1 MKRSLLVISILLA
14 YYLNINAQSQFPNFY
29 FGSLYL
35 MGQEI
40 QIELDFTKSN
50 DSLSGKINI
59 PMQAIKGMKLK
70 KLSQNSNKLYFEI
83 LDPPQNGIFDGII
96 SADSI
101 TGSFQQVGIKGR
113 FNIKIAERPIEDTTT
128 VIKPYIEEEVSF
140 TNGDI
145 KLAGT
150 LSYPFKE
157 GNFPAVILITGSGAQ
172 NRDEEIVGFKLFGKI
187 ADYLTRNGIAVLRCD
202 DRGVGGSTGNVSES
216 TTEDFATDVLAG
228 VEFLKTK
235 QNIDKNRIGLFGHS
249 EGGIV
254 APIAASQ
261 SNDVKFIILMSG
273 PGVPGDQII
282 NHQIKKIMQA
292 EGAPDSIIERESNAN
307 IHMIKA
313 FKQNLPIEELK
324 EILRQQSK
332 IEFER
337 LSAEDKKNIADINAT
352 IESTTTQKLM
362 QMNNNW
368 FRFFVNYDPGPTLQ
382 NVSCPVLVL
391 FGGKDTQ
398 VDIEQN
404 RAPIENNLKLG
415 GNNKFETVVFPDA
428 NHLYQSANTGG
439 LSEYAKLKKEFV
451 PGFLEKIT
459 SWILER

>member
-1 MKRSLLVISILLA
+1 MKRSLLVISIFFA
-14 YYLNINAQSQFPNFY
+14 YFVSINAQSKFPNFY
-29 FGSLYL
+29 SGSLHL

-40 QIELDFTKSN
+40 QFELDFVKVQ

-70 KLSQNSNKLYFEI
+70 KISQKGNNLYFEI
-83 LDPPQNGIFDGII
+83 LDPPQNGIFNGII
-96 SADSI
+96 NGDSI

-113 FNIKIAERPIEDTTT
+113 FSVKVTERPIEDTTKE
-128 VIKPYIEEEVSF
+128 IKPYIEEEVSF

-150 LSYPFKE
+150 LSYPSKD
-157 GNFPAVILITGSGAQ
+157 GNFPAVVLITGSGAQ

-202 DRGVGGSTGNVSES
+202 DRGVGGSTGNISES
-216 TTEDFATDVLAG
+216 TTEDFASDVLAG
-228 VEFLKTK
+228 VEYLKTK
-235 QNIDKNRIGLFGHS
+235 PNIDKNRIGLLGHS

-261 SNDVKFIILMSG
+261 SNEVKFIILMSG
-273 PGVPGDQII
+273 PGVSGEKVI
-282 NHQIKKIMQA
+282 NYQIKKIMQA
-292 EGAPDSIIERESNAN
+292 EGAPDSVIERECNNNST
-307 IHMIKA
+307 IISA
-313 FKQNLPIEELK
+313 FKKNMPTEDFK
-324 EILRQQSK
+324 KILREQAELE
-332 IEFER
+332 INR
-337 LSAEDKKNIADINAT
+337 LSDEDKKNLTDINVT
-352 IESTTTQKLM
+352 IESTTAQKLM
-362 QMNNNW
+362 QMDNNW

-382 NVSCPVLVL
+382 SVSCPVLVL

-398 VDIEQN
+398 VALEQN
-404 RAPIENNLKLG
+404 REPIENNLKLG

-428 NHLYQSANTGG
+428 NHLYQNAGTGG
-439 LSEYAKLKKEFV
+439 ISEYAKLKKEFV